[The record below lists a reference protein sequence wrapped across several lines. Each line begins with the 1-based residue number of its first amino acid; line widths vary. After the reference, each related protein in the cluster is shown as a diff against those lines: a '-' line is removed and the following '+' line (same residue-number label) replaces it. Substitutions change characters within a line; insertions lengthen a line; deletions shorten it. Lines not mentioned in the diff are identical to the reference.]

1 MTISHCTLALP
12 ALMSYPWVSSNETSS
27 VWSLFKA
34 EIVMKVNRLAVV
46 IFVASMLLIAEN
58 VIADELWLKNGDRI
72 TGTVKK
78 MEDKVLIFKTVYA
91 GEMSIKWDEITAV
104 TTDSPI
110 EMVLHDDTSF
120 LGSMVPAPE
129 GQIEL
134 QLVDK
139 TAERLAVDLK
149 EVKAINPTPP
159 ERGLKVKARL
169 NIGVNIE
176 TGNTDKEEY
185 DVDGELS
192 LRSEKNRFIFKGEY
206 ELDKADGDK
215 TAEKSK
221 GFGKYDRFLTEKF
234 FIYGLTFFETDENKD
249 LDLRLLPS
257 VGPGY
262 QFYETELTNLSVEI
276 GPAYVIEKYDESDD
290 DEYVAGLWMINFDH
304 YLYKKIFQF
313 FHFDL
318 VLLSF
323 EDTSDRVIVSRT
335 GIRLRFYKYFNL
347 TAQWNWD
354 WDNNP
359 PAGDKKSDHE
369 YILSVGVQY

>member
-1 MTISHCTLALP
+1 
-12 ALMSYPWVSSNETSS
+12 
-27 VWSLFKA
+27 
-34 EIVMKVNRLAVV
+34 MKVNRLAVV
-46 IFVASMLLIAEN
+46 IAVLFMLLTAEN
-58 VIADELWLKNGDRI
+58 IIADEIWLKNGDRI

-110 EMVLHDDTSF
+110 EMVLDDDTSF

-134 QLVDK
+134 QLMDETV
-139 TAERLAVDLK
+139 ERLAVDLS
-149 EVKAINPTPP
+149 EVKAINPSQP
-159 ERGLKVKARL
+159 ERDLEIKARL
-169 NIGVNIE
+169 NIGVKDE

-192 LRSEKNRFIFKGEY
+192 LRSEKNRFTFKGEY

-215 TAEKSK
+215 TSEKSK
-221 GFGKYDRFLTEKF
+221 GFGKYDRFLTQKF
-234 FIYGLTFFETDENKD
+234 YIYGSTFFETDKNKN
-249 LDLRLLPS
+249 LDLRLVPS

-262 QFYETELTNLSVEI
+262 QFYETELTNLSVEL

-290 DEYVAGLWMINFDH
+290 DEYVAGLSRINFDH

-313 FHFDL
+313 FHFDQ

-323 EDTSDRVIVSRT
+323 EDTSDIVILSRT
-335 GIRLRFYKYFNL
+335 GIRMHLYKYFNL

-354 WDNNP
+354 WDND
-359 PAGDKKSDHE
+359 PAPGDNRSDNE